1 MDNYSKIRVVGRG
14 KNELLFSSEL
24 PYSEIC
30 KIVEQTTVKLMLN
43 GVFAKNKMCYMIPI

>member
-1 MDNYSKIRVVGRG
+1 MTLLLTKSDRKMDNYSKIRVVGRG

-30 KIVEQTTVKLMLN
+30 KIVEKEDD
-43 GVFAKNKMCYMIPI
+43 C